1 LSMSGPN
8 AFRAVLLAVDDDPED
23 LERVER
29 ERGKRYGT
37 DYRVACESSA
47 CSSARMEGRVHLSAN
62 RAGLGLILPLV
73 VDCAH
78 VRDW

>member
-1 LSMSGPN
+1 MSGPN
-8 AFRAVLLAVDDDPED
+8 AFRSILLAVDDPED

-29 ERGKRYGT
+29 ELGRRYGT
-37 DYRVACESSA
+37 YYRVACESPA
-47 CSSARMEGRVHLSAN
+47 RSSARMEGRVHLSAN

-78 VRDW
+78 VRGW